1 MDRKV
6 YSAAAIGA
14 IAALALIASVAVSIA
29 VTQCKTARVED
40 AIESAR
46 GAAQA
51 AKEKAADEI
60 EATPAG
66 DLVAGSHRADDLE
79 RARESRVDEFSRRSV
94 DRIREILRRDDGTG
108 SP

>member
-29 VTQCKTARVED
+29 IVQCRTVRVENV
-40 AIESAR
+40 IENAQ

-51 AKEKAADEI
+51 AKEKVVDEI

-66 DLVAGSHRADDLE
+66 DLVAGSPRAEDLE
-79 RARESRVDEFSRRSV
+79 RARESHVDEFSCRSV
-94 DRIREILRRDDGTG
+94 DRVREILRRDDGTG